1 MQGWTVFDQW
11 AIQAKDLYITAE
23 ETLTELNIN
32 NLAHCD
38 LEESYL
44 HIYLL
49 YKRLSTSCSE
59 WMYVFVCNLL
69 IYLLLTAWYLPLHSN
84 VFKWTLNIF
93 LIINIFHNMMLITGQ
108 PVMW

>member
-59 WMYVFVCNLL
+59 WMCACFIDLL
-69 IYLLLTAWYLPLHSN
+69 AFNCL
-84 VFKWTLNIF
+84 IF
-93 LIINIFHNMMLITGQ
+93 AIT
-108 PVMW
+108 